1 LEYLLSIKEESLKI
15 GGCSM
20 KSFNRLFGTMKAR
33 LVIGFTCIVLISSI
47 VAWYNL
53 SNVRQIKQEMTYQ
66 NAQMDRKIAT
76 LELKQRLEDVSPVAA
91 AIMVDHNPDKVD
103 LLAEKKTIFEKNL
116 EDLDTAAITADEKAF
131 AAEVLD
137 AGNIYFTNIEKA
149 LDTINDPDV
158 DPMVLIDQTD
168 AMNVE
173 SQTQK
178 QNIINLIDKSY
189 ITHTQ
194 NVTNA
199 VLASNKMVDSTV
211 RISSL
216 AIAFV
221 ILFSIVLAY
230 FIVRSFT
237 KPIRRLQLAVH
248 RIAEGDL
255 RQQLNEK
262 STDEL
267 GQLSHSFDHMI
278 VKVSEML
285 GHSRK
290 IALSLA
296 DYSHSFEDFSKLT
309 AVANSEIIRSIEEIS
324 HGAEQQAE
332 LSEKSAILIYELDT
346 EMNEIAKYTNIMKN
360 SGAMAIENTQAGTTS
375 VVSLKE
381 AAEQSDL
388 KMNHVSNTMEKL
400 AESSA
405 QIEKIVHTITEISTQ
420 TNVLALNAAI
430 EAARAG
436 AHGKGFSVI
445 AEEVRLL
452 SAETKTSAGHIA
464 KLINS
469 VQLQMKEAKQ
479 QVLEARTSIHSQ
491 NIKVSETLETF
502 QNMDAST
509 LEISAQ
515 MEQISAKVEQVKQKN
530 NRLNATLQTVAGIA
544 EETAAGVQEVNSSSQ
559 HQDMAIR
566 KIAEQAVEIN
576 GLSQE
581 LFTEID
587 QFTIAV
593 YTNEAAMEAPNFE
606 NKILNEVTEQEPP
619 SELTTLADTSIP
631 AQTSDIAAIL
641 ELTSKKQEL
650 EVAASEDKKKDLIL
664 V

>member
-1 LEYLLSIKEESLKI
+1 MQL
-15 GGCSM
+15 
-20 KSFNRLFGTMKAR
+20 FTRLFGTMKAR
-33 LVIGFTCIVLISSI
+33 LVIGFTCIVLISSL

-53 SNVRQIKQEMTYQ
+53 SNIRHIKQEMTYQ

-76 LELKQRLEDVSPVAA
+76 LELKQRLEDASPIAT
-91 AIMVDHNPDKVD
+91 AIMVEHNPDKVA
-103 LLAEKKTIFEKNL
+103 LLAEKKAAFLGNL
-116 EDLDTAAITADEKAF
+116 NNLALEARTAEEKAF
-131 AAEVLD
+131 AAEVL
-137 AGNIYFTNIEKA
+137 AGAHAYFANIEKA
-149 LDTINDPDV
+149 LKILNDPNV
-158 DPMVLIDQTD
+158 DPMDLLDQTD
-168 AMNVE
+168 AMNIE

-178 QNIINLIDKSY
+178 QSIVRLIDESY
-189 ITHTQ
+189 IAFTQ
-194 NVTNA
+194 NIANA

-221 ILFSIVLAY
+221 ILFSIALAY

-255 RQQLNEK
+255 RHQLNEK

-267 GQLSHSFDHMI
+267 GQLSHSFDNMI

-332 LSEKSAILIYELDT
+332 LSEKSATLIYELDT
-346 EMNEIAKYTNIMKN
+346 EMNEIAKYTNIMKK
-360 SGAMAIENTQAGTTS
+360 SGTMALENTQAGTTS

-381 AAEQSDL
+381 AAEHSDL
-388 KMNHVSNTMEKL
+388 KMDQVNNTMEKL

-436 AHGKGFSVI
+436 VHGKGFSVI

-452 SAETKTSAGHIA
+452 SSETKASASHIA
-464 KLINS
+464 RIINS
-469 VQLQMKEAKQ
+469 VQLQMKEVKQ
-479 QVLEARTSIHSQ
+479 QMHEARMSIHSQ
-491 NIKVSETLETF
+491 NIKVSETLESF
-502 QNMDAST
+502 QFIDAST

-515 MEQISAKVEQVKQKN
+515 MEQISLKVEQVKQKN

-559 HQDMAIR
+559 HQDTAIR
-566 KIAEQAVEIN
+566 KIAEQAVEMN

-581 LFTEID
+581 LFAEID
-587 QFTIAV
+587 QFIIADSS
-593 YTNEAAMEAPNFE
+593 NELAKGHVPE
-606 NKILNEVTEQEPP
+606 NGHSTSQEVAEQEATP
-619 SELTTLADTSIP
+619 SELNKEADASTLTV
-631 AQTSDIAAIL
+631 TL
-641 ELTSKKQEL
+641 ELPSQEQEL
-650 EVAASEDKKKDLIL
+650 EAAASDDKKKELIL